1 MLFVELQRVNH
12 AQHFVDVTTQRQIV
26 HHLVTNDAVRVDQEG
41 TTQRNASVRMFDT
54 VSLLD
59 FAFDVRNHCVF
70 HRTDAAFVDRG
81 VTPCV
86 VYKFRVEGDANNF
99 YATLLEFFVT
109 FVERDQLRRANEGEV
124 HRPEEQNGR
133 FTVGVLFE
141 IEFLNDLTI
150 TQHSGCSKIRRLT
163 SDQNHLILL

>member
-1 MLFVELQRVNH
+1 MLN
-12 AQHFVDVTTQRQIV
+12 
-26 HHLVTNDAVRVDQEG
+26 
-41 TTQRNASVRMFDT
+41 T
-54 VSLLD
+54 VSFLD
-59 FAFDVRNHCVF
+59 FTFDVSNHRVF
-70 HRTDAAFVDRG
+70 NRADTALVYRG

-86 VYKFRVEGDANNF
+86 VHELGVEGNANHF
-99 YATLLEFFVT
+99 HAAFLEFFVT
-109 FVERDQLRRANEGEV
+109 FVERDQLRRAHESEV